1 MSRFLV
7 ALVAAL
13 MLGCVTKSSTA
24 QLSRQR
30 SLVIETTPLSV
41 DGLSDVQVERLDKYL
56 VHHLTQSL
64 AVRGYQVS
72 ELSAVRLR
80 STWVREPASEAGF
93 NRTNPLISL
102 SFSVFSPKGDRLFS
116 ARSVRSLPLNQWS
129 DARVAEEVRALM
141 RKFPECKL
149 DL

>member
-7 ALVAAL
+7 ALLAAF
-13 MLGCVTKSSTA
+13 MLGCVAKSSTA

-30 SLVIETTPLSV
+30 SLVIETTPLKSE
-41 DGLSDVQVERLDKYL
+41 GLSDVQAERLDKYL

-64 AVRGYQVS
+64 AVRGYLVS

-80 STWVREPASEAGF
+80 STWVREAESEVGF
-93 NRTNPLISL
+93 NRTNPPISL
-102 SFSVFSPKGDRLFS
+102 SFSVFSPKGERLFS
-116 ARSVRSLPLNQWS
+116 ARSVRSLPLNQWN
-129 DARVAEEVRALM
+129 DARVAAEVRALM